1 MTNMIK
7 AVAILYPEGANVRIP
22 FEVEFHSGFTEADLD
37 DIVREMFPYRRES
50 SAYGELIEGK
60 EQTND

>member
-1 MTNMIK
+1 MTNMIT
-7 AVAILYPEGANVRIP
+7 AMAILYPEGANVRIP

-37 DIVREMFPYRRES
+37 DIVREMFPHLGEGGV
-50 SAYGELIEGK
+50 YGELIQGK